1 MNLKQNGFKFFF
13 FLIPFFLFQNF
24 LFALEVA
31 PLINLRLLGGQY
43 VFESQE
49 SNVSGNIHALLSPA
63 ISFNKQWSLIPSISS
78 SWRGIK
84 SVQELVGGGTLF
96 QQTQDHAA
104 NLKGIFRYNKEWQFK
119 AGGGYRIQL
128 LKETKDEDWGDGLF
142 DFRKASANLE
152 AENQGLESF
161 TYRLGYDF
169 YSIDFNNFS
178 SLESQKRELGRE
190 NVAAK
195 TLNTNNHAGFIT
207 LNAPFTFINE
217 KEGKAEVSY
226 YFTARNFTDQKIVRL
241 SGELSGDL
249 RKDQSHMLRAEVF
262 FPLFALER
270 VKVLMEV
277 KGAYSFLDSN
287 QNNYDAKKTQ
297 FNSNYYSY
305 RDISNSSN
313 FNFLVGSLPYIFS
326 SGFSYVRRN
335 YSDRPV
341 QDLNGNYGSGTVHLN
356 EYYANFSFTM
366 PLNKFFKFQLL
377 SNFGWSRSNMK
388 YEKTYRYNYHTFTYL
403 AGILYEY

>member
-1 MNLKQNGFKFFF
+1 MNLKKNRIRIFFVF
-13 FLIPFFLFQNF
+13 TILSLSISSV
-24 LFALEVA
+24 FALEIA
-31 PLINLRLLGGQY
+31 PLVNMRLLGGQY

-49 SNVSGNIHALLSPA
+49 SNVSGNIHALFSPA
-63 ISFNKQWSLIPSISS
+63 ISFNKQWSLIPVISS
-78 SWRGIK
+78 SWRGTK

-104 NLKGIFRYNKEWQFK
+104 NIKGIFRYNKEWQFK
-119 AGGGYRIQL
+119 AGGGYKLQF

-142 DFRKASANLE
+142 DYRKGSANLE
-152 AENQGLESF
+152 VENQGLELL

-178 SLESQKRELGRE
+178 SLESQKRDLGRE

-195 TLNTNNHAGFIT
+195 TLNTNNHGAYLT
-207 LNAPFTFINE
+207 LNASFPFLNE
-217 KEGKAEVSY
+217 KEGKTEVSY
-226 YFTARNFTDQKIVRL
+226 YFTARDFTDQKIVL
-241 SGELSGDL
+241 LSGDL
-249 RKDQSHMLRAEVF
+249 SGNLRKDQNHILTAQTS
-262 FPLFALER
+262 FPTLALEQ
-270 VKVLMEV
+270 VKVLAEI
-277 KGAYSFLDSN
+277 KGTYGYLDSN
-287 QNNYDAKKTQ
+287 QHNYDAKKTQ

-305 RDISNSSN
+305 RDYSNSIN
-313 FNFLVGSLPYIFS
+313 LTFLIGKLPYIFS

-341 QDLNGNYGSGTVHLN
+341 QDLNGNYGSGSVHLN

-366 PLNKFFKFQLL
+366 PINKFFKFHLL

-388 YEKTYRYNYHTFTYL
+388 YEKTYRYNYTTFAYL